1 MNREEFQTE
10 RTRII
15 SEMLDNPDE
24 YGIYP
29 TTKCFE
35 QLDALFDSLSLPP
48 AEGAE
53 DDKAGLIKQ
62 IKDAEKLLSRKNTP
76 NEVLTKEQFTAIIE
90 DSVKDIWYGRRSMNP
105 VKEQTELLVEKL
117 YPLINKP
124 QPTAEGAEEIEAEL
138 RGYARDIVRL
148 HKPIMEVNPQL
159 AMDSIGND
167 LVKMFNRLAQ
177 RIAEKMVEEKW
188 INVKDGLPEKDGK
201 SSIYCL
207 VNSKYDGIVVRPY
220 NEYHKCWDAED
231 ADDYYCDA
239 IDGKITHWMP
249 LPNPPIK

>member
-1 MNREEFQTE
+1 MRPPVIGSGRDKREYSDVKSSIKPKEMTREEFQTE

-48 AEGAE
+48 
-53 DDKAGLIKQ
+53 
-62 IKDAEKLLSRKNTP
+62 
-76 NEVLTKEQFTAIIE
+76 
-90 DSVKDIWYGRRSMNP
+90 
-105 VKEQTELLVEKL
+105 
-117 YPLINKP
+117 
-124 QPTAEGAEEIEAEL
+124 AEGAEEIEAEL

-177 RIAEKMVEEKW
+177 RIAEKMVSERLRE
-188 INVKDGLPEKDGK
+188 GGK
-201 SSIYCL
+201 
-207 VNSKYDGIVVRPY
+207 
-220 NEYHKCWDAED
+220 
-231 ADDYYCDA
+231 
-239 IDGKITHWMP
+239 
-249 LPNPPIK
+249 